1 MIFGVGIGYLK
12 PEFDALGIPF
22 EEKGPRTVDYLQAM
36 RALWTQPQPA
46 YHGKFVSFGGV

>member
-1 MIFGVGIGYLK
+1 MRKMTQSVVAR
-12 PEFDALGIPF
+12 DRARHCT
-22 EEKGPRTVDYLQAM
+22 KGKCATVDYLQAM